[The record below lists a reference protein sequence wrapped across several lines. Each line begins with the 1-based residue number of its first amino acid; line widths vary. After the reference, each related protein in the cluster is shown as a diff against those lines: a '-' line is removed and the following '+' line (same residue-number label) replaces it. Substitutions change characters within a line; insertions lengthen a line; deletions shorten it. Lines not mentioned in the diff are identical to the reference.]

1 MPQRWKDIH
10 QDCLNGQIRECK
22 QDCFS
27 RADGSEVWLE
37 WAIHPW
43 TDDDGTIGGIV
54 MFTNVITQRILTE
67 KALEKARQDAD
78 AANIAKSEFLANMSH
93 EIRTPL
99 TAILGFTEHLRYK
112 QTDTESIEICQTIE
126 RNGGHLMELINDILD
141 LSKVEAGRI
150 DVFPERCSPALLTC
164 EIANTLQGRAEQK
177 RLALV
182 VDLAPNVPAECQLD
196 IRRVRQILINL
207 LGNAIKFTSRGSIT
221 LNVRATADNAGEWL
235 EMAVQDTGMGIPSGK
250 LACLFEAFS
259 QIDSSTTR
267 AQGGTGLGLCISRRL
282 ARLCGG
288 EITVVSETDVGST
301 FTLRLPLIPVA
312 PTTTAVPQPRTSLP
326 EKSGLTDE
334 IAAQQSARILVAD
347 DSPDNRRL
355 LEFIFR
361 RFGLTATFV
370 ENGQQLVD
378 RLDQAN
384 AAADFDVVLVD
395 MQMPVLDG
403 YSAVK
408 LLRER
413 GCPLPLI
420 ALTAN
425 AMDGDRQKCL
435 NAGCDDFATKPIDRQ
450 ALLNTIASWAGY
462 RRQAPLSVGKRAPQ
476 TASEN

>member
-1 MPQRWKDIH
+1 
-10 QDCLNGQIRECK
+10 
-22 QDCFS
+22 
-27 RADGSEVWLE
+27 
-37 WAIHPW
+37 
-43 TDDDGTIGGIV
+43 
-54 MFTNVITQRILTE
+54 
-67 KALEKARQDAD
+67 
-78 AANIAKSEFLANMSH
+78 MSH

-112 QTDTESIEICQTIE
+112 QTDAESIELCSTIE

-150 DVFPERCSPALLTC
+150 DILPERCSPALLAC
-164 EIANTLQGRAEQK
+164 EIVNTLQGRADMK

-182 VDLAPNVPAECQLD
+182 VDLAPDVPAECLLD
-196 IRRVRQILINL
+196 VRRVRQMLINL
-207 LGNAIKFTSRGSIT
+207 LGNAIKFTPRGSVT
-221 LNVRATADNAGEWL
+221 LHVRAVTDEAGEWL
-235 EMAVQDTGMGIPSGK
+235 TMAVRDTGIGIPTDK

-288 EITVVSETDVGST
+288 EITVASETDVGST
-301 FTLRLPLIPVA
+301 FTLRLPLVPVA
-312 PTTTAVPQPRTSLP
+312 AR
-326 EKSGLTDE
+326 
-334 IAAQQSARILVAD
+334 IAAVEHRLDPRLATRPNSPEPAAPARVLVAD

-355 LEFIFR
+355 LEFIFQR
-361 RFGLTATFV
+361 AGLTAAFV
-370 ENGQQLVD
+370 ENGRQLVD
-378 RLDQAN
+378 RLERPN
-384 AAADFDVVLVD
+384 ADRDFDIVLVD

-413 GCPLPLI
+413 NCPLPLI

-435 NAGCDDFATKPIDRQ
+435 NAGCDDFATKPINRQ
-450 ALLNTIASWAGY
+450 ALLDTIASWNGY
-462 RRQAPLSVGKRAPQ
+462 RRTITSRKGERTLQ
-476 TASEN
+476 TVRRH